1 MEAKKQLIRE
11 SHGGDIYR
19 GRRIRTDFSVNVNPL
34 GVQPEVIAAVREAA
48 ARISCYPDMHCEA
61 LTDALAD
68 FEQVPS
74 EYLICTNGAAEL
86 FYSAVL
92 ALKPK
97 KALLLSPTFSEYER
111 ALKIVGVS
119 VNYYVL
125 KEMESFRVTEDFLE
139 YITPDMDMVFLCN
152 PNNPTGQSI
161 PKELAERIAGRCREC
176 GSFLVIDECFVDFLD
191 SPSRCSMKERLGCYP
206 GLLIAKALTKLFSM
220 PGLRLGYGMCSDRDF
235 LCRMRDT
242 LQSWNVSVLAQAG
255 GAAAVK
261 HCGGYLAETKK
272 LIGRERAYL
281 IGALEESD
289 FKIYGSEANYLFFRD
304 FSGEERELY
313 QMALDAGFLIRD
325 CSDYRGLCRGYYRI
339 AVRTRPENERM
350 IAWLRQL

>member
-97 KALLLSPTFSEYER
+97 KALLLLSAFSEYELVR
-111 ALKIVGVS
+111 KFVGVS
-119 VNYYVL
+119 VSYYV
-125 KEMESFRVTEDFLE
+125 
-139 YITPDMDMVFLCN
+139 
-152 PNNPTGQSI
+152 
-161 PKELAERIAGRCREC
+161 
-176 GSFLVIDECFVDFLD
+176 
-191 SPSRCSMKERLGCYP
+191 
-206 GLLIAKALTKLFSM
+206 
-220 PGLRLGYGMCSDRDF
+220 
-235 LCRMRDT
+235 
-242 LQSWNVSVLAQAG
+242 
-255 GAAAVK
+255 
-261 HCGGYLAETKK
+261 
-272 LIGRERAYL
+272 
-281 IGALEESD
+281 
-289 FKIYGSEANYLFFRD
+289 FK
-304 FSGEERELY
+304 
-313 QMALDAGFLIRD
+313 
-325 CSDYRGLCRGYYRI
+325 
-339 AVRTRPENERM
+339 
-350 IAWLRQL
+350 